1 VWQLSEDEGTEPVL
15 LQRIK
20 FAPPPS
26 GAIFNHIVLES
37 SGNYL
42 FVANAKST
50 TFMVLHLQ
58 TQPQYL
64 FPRTLLFCSG
74 LALHHHQVAE
84 SQLRFFMAQAEV

>member
-58 TQPQYL
+58 TQPRCL
-64 FPRTLLFCSG
+64 FPRTLLFSVEK
-74 LALHHHQVAE
+74 VAE
-84 SQLRFFMAQAEV
+84 SHLRFSMAQAEV